1 VEKYGN
7 PHGQLKKNL
16 FLPLFNTELYF
27 KIRFNYRFDNTR
39 GKTRDILILQRITKF
54 STTGSAGL
62 KRRNNGR
69 NMFIQCYGKIYSIQH
84 YVIKIGSELR
94 SGNPDPS
101 DFILLEWSGN
111 E

>member
-1 VEKYGN
+1 MGETNSSSVAHVGY
-7 PHGQLKKNL
+7 HI
-16 FLPLFNTELYF
+16 ELYF

-69 NMFIQCYGKIYSIQH
+69 NMFIQCYGKIYGLWLTFLI
-84 YVIKIGSELR
+84 
-94 SGNPDPS
+94 
-101 DFILLEWSGN
+101 
-111 E
+111 

>member
-1 VEKYGN
+1 M
-7 PHGQLKKNL
+7 
-16 FLPLFNTELYF
+16 
-27 KIRFNYRFDNTR
+27 
-39 GKTRDILILQRITKF
+39 TRDILILQRITKF

-84 YVIKIGSELR
+84 YVIKFGSELR

-111 E
+111 VHIMKRKFKPGWS

>member
-1 VEKYGN
+1 VVN
-7 PHGQLKKNL
+7 IFN
-16 FLPLFNTELYF
+16 LPLLS
-27 KIRFNYRFDNTR
+27 
-39 GKTRDILILQRITKF
+39 GDID
-54 STTGSAGL
+54 
-62 KRRNNGR
+62 R